1 MAFNQNNSQPKQAE
15 TVTKLADAAKA
26 HVGKSAE
33 QAHQAAGGPRA
44 GVTMAANLH
53 EKATLDAQQLL
64 QTSIDAAA
72 VHANEASERVSR
84 ALGFS
89 GERSERLVEQS
100 KENLDMVAR
109 CGTTLTQAFQD
120 TSRGWLELAQK
131 QWQRNLEGMQ
141 RLAGSKSV
149 QEFTTTQSELLRDG
163 LEHMV
168 QDSQAI
174 TATSL
179 KAMEQAQGAFK
190 KVPRQAVS

>member
-1 MAFNQNNSQPKQAE
+1 MAFNQNNSQLKQAE

-33 QAHQAAGGPRA
+33 QSTQAADGARV
-44 GVTMAANLH
+44 GVAMAANLH
-53 EKATLDAQQLL
+53 EKATLDAQQML

-72 VHANEASERVSR
+72 VHAHEGSERVIR

-89 GERSERLVEQS
+89 GEGSERLVEQS
-100 KENLDMVAR
+100 KENMDIVAR

-141 RLAGSKSV
+141 RLAGAKSV

-168 QDSQAI
+168 QDSHAI
-174 TATSL
+174 AATSL
-179 KAMEQAQGAFK
+179 KAMEQAQGTFK
-190 KVPRQAVS
+190 TVPRQAVS

>member
-1 MAFNQNNSQPKQAE
+1 
-15 TVTKLADAAKA
+15 
-26 HVGKSAE
+26 
-33 QAHQAAGGPRA
+33 
-44 GVTMAANLH
+44 MAANLH
-53 EKATLDAQQLL
+53 EKATLDAQQIF

-72 VHANEASERVSR
+72 VHANEGSERVIR

-89 GERSERLVEQS
+89 GEGSERLVEQS
-100 KENLDMVAR
+100 KENMDIVAR

-174 TATSL
+174 AATSL
-179 KAMEQAQGAFK
+179 KAMEQAQGTFK